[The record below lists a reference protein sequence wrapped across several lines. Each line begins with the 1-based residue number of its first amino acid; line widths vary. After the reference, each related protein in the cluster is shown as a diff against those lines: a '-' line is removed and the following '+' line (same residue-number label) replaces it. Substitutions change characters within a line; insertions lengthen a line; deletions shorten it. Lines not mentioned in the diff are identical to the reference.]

1 MDGLEEAR
9 PQVAALGGLPQPAA
23 KLRARIPGVVRKAIA
38 AARLQNMLL
47 PLQLEQHTARD
58 APQRVVVRLARGLIG
73 AKVVL
78 GTGKNGL
85 LAEQPV
91 FFQLRQHEIAH
102 PCGRHAAHLPRHDAQ
117 IADRILRDHPGVD
130 QLRQQH
136 PEPALPAHHGR
147 TGPQIRPA
155 LHPLAEPRRAPLN
168 ELLAPHRVTCSLQFF
183 TQQRAQ
189 RLARPCLHQ
198 IDSFRQMPFPHFTRK
213 PPKKQPALP
222 SWRYRFVF

>member
-1 MDGLEEAR
+1 
-9 PQVAALGGLPQPAA
+9 
-23 KLRARIPGVVRKAIA
+23 
-38 AARLQNMLL
+38 MLL

-85 LAEQPV
+85 LAEQPS
-91 FFQLRQHEIAH
+91 FFSSASTKSRTRAGDT
-102 PCGRHAAHLPRHDAQ
+102 PAHLPRHHAQ

-155 LHPLAEPRRAPLN
+155 LHPLAEPR
-168 ELLAPHRVTCSLQFF
+168 CGS
-183 TQQRAQ
+183 AQ
-189 RLARPCLHQ
+189 
-198 IDSFRQMPFPHFTRK
+198 
-213 PPKKQPALP
+213 
-222 SWRYRFVF
+222 